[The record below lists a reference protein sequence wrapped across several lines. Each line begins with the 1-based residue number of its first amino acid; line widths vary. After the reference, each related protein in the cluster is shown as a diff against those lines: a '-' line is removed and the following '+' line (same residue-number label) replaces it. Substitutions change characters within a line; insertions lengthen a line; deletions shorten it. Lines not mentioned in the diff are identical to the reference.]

1 MSYINLK
8 KFPKLPIFTGMSISY
23 DSVGIKSKSRL
34 DLSLVVFDDYANVA
48 SVMTKSKTCGA
59 NIKWLKKIKNHGKV
73 KVLFVNS
80 GNANAYTG
88 KEGYLNVKK
97 IVNYFYKNNLCSKS
111 EVIISST
118 GVIGEQLPIKKIITS
133 LSNILKKIP
142 IIKKTKENDWKSFAK
157 SILTTDTFPKASYVV
172 SKIGNK
178 KVNIIGVS
186 KGSGMIAPNMAT
198 MLGYIFTDADLLPAT
213 LNRLLTQVCEKTF
226 NSITVD
232 SDTSTSDMVCFFST
246 RKIKCNIKSYSDK
259 KLEKFKE
266 DLEKVAL
273 DLAKKIV
280 FDGEGASKLVEIN
293 VTGGK
298 SYKASKKIALSIAN
312 SPLVKTAIAG
322 EDANWGRII
331 MAIGKTNE
339 TVEQDKISLGF
350 GNIMIIRAG
359 EIVKGYKENRLAKYL
374 KEKELQ
380 INIDLG
386 IGSAVSKVWTCD
398 LTKEYI
404 AINAD
409 YRS

>member
-1 MSYINLK
+1 MSNINLK
-8 KFPKLPIFTGMSISY
+8 KFPKLPSFSGVSINY
-23 DSVGIKSKSRL
+23 DCVGIKSRSKL
-34 DLSLVVFDDYANVA
+34 DLSVIIFDDYASVA
-48 SVMTKSKTCGA
+48 SVMTKSQTCGA
-59 NIKWLKKIKNHGKV
+59 NIQWLKKIKNHGKV

-88 KEGYLNVKK
+88 VEGYLNVKK
-97 IVNYFYKNNLCSKS
+97 IVNFFFEKKLCHKS

-118 GVIGEQLPIKKIITS
+118 GVIGEQLPIKKIINS
-133 LSNILKKIP
+133 LSSMLKKP
-142 IIKKTKENDWKSFAK
+142 KVKKAKENDWRCFAK
-157 SILTTDTFPKASYVV
+157 SILTTDTFPKASYIE

-178 KVNIIGVS
+178 KVKIIGIS

-198 MLGYIFTDADLLPAT
+198 MLGYIFTDAELPVIILRA
-213 LNRLLTQVCEKTF
+213 LLTKVCEKTF

-246 RKIKCNIKSYSDK
+246 RKVKCNIKSYSDK
-259 KLEKFKE
+259 KLEGFKE

-280 FDGEGASKLVEIN
+280 LDGEGASKLVEIK
-293 VTGGK
+293 VMGGK
-298 SYKASKKIALSIAN
+298 SYKATKKIALSVAN

-331 MAIGKTNE
+331 MALGKANE
-339 TVEQDKISLGF
+339 PIQQDKISLGF
-350 GNIMIIRAG
+350 GNITIIKKG
-359 EIVKGYKENRLAKYL
+359 ELSKDYKESSLDRYL
-374 KEKELQ
+374 KKKELQ

-386 IGSAVSKVWTCD
+386 IGNAVSKVWTCD

-404 AINAD
+404 SINAD

>member
-1 MSYINLK
+1 MSYKDLK
-8 KFPKLPIFTGMSISY
+8 KFPKLPTFTGMSIIY

-34 DLSLVVFDDYANVA
+34 DLSLVIFDGYANVA
-48 SVMTKSKTCGA
+48 SIMTKSKTCGA

-97 IVNYFYKNNLCSKS
+97 IVNYFYENKLCNKS

-133 LSNILKKIP
+133 LPNILKKP

-157 SILTTDTFPKASYVV
+157 SILTTDTFPKASYTV

-178 KVNIIGVS
+178 KVKILGVS

-198 MLGYIFTDADLLPAT
+198 MLGYIFTDADLSPVILKG
-213 LNRLLTQVCEKTF
+213 LLTRVSEKTF

-246 RKIKCNIKSYSDK
+246 RKVKCNIGNYSDK
-259 KLEKFKE
+259 KLEKFKD

-280 FDGEGASKLVEIN
+280 FDGEGASKLVEIK

-386 IGSAVSKVWTCD
+386 MGGAVSKVWTCD

-404 AINAD
+404 SINAD